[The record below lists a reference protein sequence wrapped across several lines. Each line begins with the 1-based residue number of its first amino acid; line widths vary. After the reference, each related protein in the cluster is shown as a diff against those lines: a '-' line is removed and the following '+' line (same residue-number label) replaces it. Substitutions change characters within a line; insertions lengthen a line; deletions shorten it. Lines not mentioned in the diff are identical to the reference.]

1 MAKKIDSKALVKR
14 VKDQGRREKTN
25 FTFRFDEQLM
35 KQFREACETRGVTP
49 TSVLEDLMRSFLA
62 GF

>member
-1 MAKKIDSKALVKR
+1 MAKKIDSNALVRRIKN
-14 VKDQGRREKTN
+14 QGRPEKKN

-35 KQFREACETRGVTP
+35 KQFREACESRGITA